1 MAGCA
6 PLRRIL
12 AAPPYVNVL
21 QQLHT
26 LADLIQKPFDAPLP
40 ATGSETLYANP
51 FRIAAP
57 LPFTSI
63 LSILIPLYRDLPRIQ
78 PSPAHWLR
86 VHTLAIRA
94 FVLAC
99 TASPPEGVAKTYAP
113 TLLWKHTLITAQGRV
128 KAGGDA
134 LVEAEKLIEGVVL
147 FSEWAVV
154 QKKEDAGQWYTGEK
168 WVALLDLWIS
178 LGKKVCL
185 MLP

>member
-6 PLRRIL
+6 PLRQIL
-12 AAPPYVNVL
+12 RVSPYVAVFQRFFTSTHL
-21 QQLHT
+21 T
-26 LADLIQKPFDAPLP
+26 QKPFDAALP
-40 ATGSETLYANP
+40 AAGSKALNANP
-51 FRIAAP
+51 FHIAAS
-57 LPFTSI
+57 LPYTSI

-134 LVEAEKLIEGVVL
+134 LVEAEKLIDGVVE
-147 FSEWAVV
+147 FTEWAVG
-154 QKKEDAGQWYTGEK
+154 QKEEDGGQWYTGEK